1 MYNIIL
7 RIIQIL
13 IFMLC
18 IHQDLTPN
26 NIYGSINNIEY
37 LLGQYDPAV
46 NEKFISLK
54 KASIPSDGREHFL
67 RIEAAEALKKVFLDF
82 NKQYPKIKLWIA
94 SSTRTYLQQKIIWES
109 KWKNEL
115 KNRTKKNTNI
125 SDSNEIHLKIL
136 KYSSMPG
143 TSRHHWGTDID
154 FNVLENSY
162 YNSGDGKII
171 YNWMKKNM
179 RKYGFCQV
187 YNIGRNTGYQEER
200 WHWSYIPLSKKF
212 TEDWIKIFKNDPKK
226 FLSKIEFNG
235 AELKN
240 ILELAIIY
248 VTSINPDCWER
259 I

>member
-7 RIIQIL
+7 RTIQII
-13 IFMLC
+13 IFALC
-18 IHQDLTPN
+18 IHPELKAN
-26 NIYGSINNIEY
+26 NIYGSINNIDY
-37 LLGQYDPAV
+37 LLGQFDPAV
-46 NEKFISLK
+46 NKEFISLK
-54 KASIPSDGREHFL
+54 NAGIPSDSREHFI

-109 KWKNEL
+109 KWNNESKNL
-115 KNRTKKNTNI
+115 IKKNASIT
-125 SDSNEIHLKIL
+125 DSNEIHLKIL

-179 RKYGFCQV
+179 SKYGFCQV
-187 YNIGRNTGYQEER
+187 YNKERNTGYQEER
-200 WHWSYIPLSKKF
+200 WHWSYMPLAKKF
-212 TEDWIKIFKNDPKK
+212 TEDWIKIFKNNPKK
-226 FLSKIEFNG
+226 YLGRIDFNG
-235 AELKN
+235 AEIKD
-240 ILELAIIY
+240 ILDLAIIY
-248 VTSINPDCWER
+248 VTGINPDCR
-259 I
+259 